1 MTVGEELQEI
11 TKDQFQIKH
20 LSLIIL
26 ARSRIVWGEIQST
39 TEEEMKE
46 ILTKGHNLR
55 NGNLGGQAT

>member
-11 TKDQFQIKH
+11 TKDQSQIKH

-46 ILTKGHNLR
+46 ILTQGHNLR